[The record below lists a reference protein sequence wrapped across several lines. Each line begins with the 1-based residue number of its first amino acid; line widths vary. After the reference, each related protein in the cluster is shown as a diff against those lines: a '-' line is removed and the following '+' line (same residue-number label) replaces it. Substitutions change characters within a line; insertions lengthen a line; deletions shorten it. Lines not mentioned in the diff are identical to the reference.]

1 MNEVCLI
8 IGIVFLVNVIIGW
21 AHGLFRVLIS
31 VAGVIAGIL
40 IGLYFA
46 PTVSGYLKENT
57 DTDEKLAVYI
67 AHELDF
73 SKDSDN
79 ESKGVQV
86 EIIEGLPL
94 PNVMK
99 NNILNNNNV
108 ETYDV
113 LEAIGV
119 YDYISKSIA
128 VVILNG
134 GVFLV
139 LSLFCVVIFKFLG
152 LLAKGIQSIPIIKS
166 IDRLGGG
173 MLGAI
178 KGLIIIWIFFLVLSI
193 TSTIPASQDLTQKV
207 CESNVLELLYEN
219 NVLLDIVGNLHN
231 IIF

>member
-139 LSLFCVVIFKFLG
+139 LSLFCVVIFKRN
-152 LLAKGIQSIPIIKS
+152 AWC
-166 IDRLGGG
+166 D
-173 MLGAI
+173 
-178 KGLIIIWIFFLVLSI
+178 
-193 TSTIPASQDLTQKV
+193 
-207 CESNVLELLYEN
+207 
-219 NVLLDIVGNLHN
+219 
-231 IIF
+231 